1 MDEEGNPRKSR
12 VRRKRDENLDRLDE
26 GGGFQQRRLR
36 DLNSNL
42 YDKGEDKE
50 LSGIE
55 RDPEQFKANLNYII
69 DAYGCD
75 LHDLAEKAGVEYRW
89 LRRIVRKGLER
100 RVNRLDRVASY
111 FGLPDGD
118 YLWAREIKIYPLALP
133 PKPDQLSTLKQKI
146 NWPHAQRLL
155 ELLET
160 GKHEYLKG
168 LIDELYRTCF
178 SNPAMIP
185 AYEPVKAH
193 PPGDRHDGRM
203 MSPQSLSDDG
213 VMESQ
218 RASQGR
224 MRSPEECGSMPDWGA
239 PSFANRTPSDG
250 TDSQRAQEKGRLAV
264 PPNVPVAGETKR
276 EPPLAGH
283 TRTRLKTAHQP
294 GGQTTNQDSS
304 GAPVPKSS

>member
-1 MDEEGNPRKSR
+1 MQAERRALAAHGLCLGAPAWCRPTVQSEVTMAHWRGRREMDEEGNPRKSR

-111 FGLPDGD
+111 LIIAKHGSLILGV
-118 YLWAREIKIYPLALP
+118 LTSALD
-133 PKPDQLSTLKQKI
+133 K
-146 NWPHAQRLL
+146 
-155 ELLET
+155 
-160 GKHEYLKG
+160 
-168 LIDELYRTCF
+168 
-178 SNPAMIP
+178 
-185 AYEPVKAH
+185 
-193 PPGDRHDGRM
+193 
-203 MSPQSLSDDG
+203 
-213 VMESQ
+213 
-218 RASQGR
+218 
-224 MRSPEECGSMPDWGA
+224 
-239 PSFANRTPSDG
+239 
-250 TDSQRAQEKGRLAV
+250 
-264 PPNVPVAGETKR
+264 
-276 EPPLAGH
+276 
-283 TRTRLKTAHQP
+283 
-294 GGQTTNQDSS
+294 
-304 GAPVPKSS
+304 